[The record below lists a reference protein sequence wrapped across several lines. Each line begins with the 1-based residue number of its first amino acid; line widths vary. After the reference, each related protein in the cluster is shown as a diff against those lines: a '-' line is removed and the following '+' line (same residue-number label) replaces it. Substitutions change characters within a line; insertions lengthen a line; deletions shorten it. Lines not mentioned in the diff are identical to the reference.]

1 MKLIILLAL
10 FIVLCASVEN
20 DCYHCRNIDSKD
32 YIIVVDFDTKLNEL
46 DMMLENVSSLIAAY
60 RL

>member
-1 MKLIILLAL
+1 MTVIIVGILTPKT
-10 FIVLCASVEN
+10 I
-20 DCYHCRNIDSKD
+20 
-32 YIIVVDFDTKLNEL
+32 IIVVDFDTKLNEL